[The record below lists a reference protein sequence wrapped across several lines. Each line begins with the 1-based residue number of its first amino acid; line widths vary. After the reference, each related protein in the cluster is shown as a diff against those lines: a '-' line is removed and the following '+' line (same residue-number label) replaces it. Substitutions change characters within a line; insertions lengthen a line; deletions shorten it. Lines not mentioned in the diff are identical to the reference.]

1 MNDKT
6 AENRIRILVGDDH
19 PIVREGL
26 IKILNTQKEFQVVDE
41 ASTGAEVLKKVLEH
55 NPDILILDL
64 EMPGM
69 KGIEV
74 IKQLKVMGSNV
85 RVIVFTAFD
94 TDERIVATVKA
105 GVHGYLLKGSPPE
118 EIFQAVRIVH
128 KGGSSLEP
136 FVASKLLRQVSQGV
150 NQLTARELE
159 VLRLLSKGMS
169 NKEIAKELFITER
182 TVKFHTSSIF
192 TKLDAGSRTEAVTI
206 AARKGL
212 ISL

>member
-1 MNDKT
+1 MED
-6 AENRIRILVGDDH
+6 RIRILVGDDH

-26 IKILNTQKEFQVVDE
+26 IKILNTQEDFEVIGE
-41 ASTGAEVLKKVLEH
+41 ASTGAEVLKNVLEFK
-55 NPDILILDL
+55 PDVLLLDL

-74 IKQLKVMGSNV
+74 IKRLHEMGSNV

-105 GVHGYLLKGSPPE
+105 GAHGYLLKGAPRE
-118 EIFQAVRIVH
+118 EILQAVRIVH

-136 FVASKLLRQVSQGV
+136 FVASKLMRQVSQGV
-150 NQLTARELE
+150 DQMTPRELE
-159 VLRLLSKGMS
+159 VLGLLSKGIT
-169 NKEIAKELFITER
+169 NKEIAKILFISER

-192 TKLDAGSRTEAVTI
+192 TKLNAESRTEAVTI
-206 AARKGL
+206 AAKKGL
-212 ISL
+212 ITL

>member
-1 MNDKT
+1 MED
-6 AENRIRILVGDDH
+6 RIRILVGDDH

-26 IKILNTQKEFQVVDE
+26 IKILNTQEDFEVIGE
-41 ASTGAEVLKKVLEH
+41 ASTGAEVLKNVLEFK
-55 NPDILILDL
+55 PDVLLLDL

-74 IKQLKVMGSNV
+74 IKRLREMGSNV

-105 GVHGYLLKGSPPE
+105 GAHGYLLKGAPRE
-118 EIFQAVRIVH
+118 EILQAVRIVH

-136 FVASKLLRQVSQGV
+136 FVASKLMRQVSQGV
-150 NQLTARELE
+150 DQMTPRELE
-159 VLRLLSKGMS
+159 VLGLLSKGIT
-169 NKEIAKELFITER
+169 NKEIAKILFISER

-192 TKLDAGSRTEAVTI
+192 TKLNAESRTEAVTI
-206 AARKGL
+206 AAKKGL
-212 ISL
+212 ITL